1 MRCQCWLCAFQQ
13 PAPLLRASSTNL
25 LQICAHD
32 TQSQD
37 RDTRQCRL
45 SSAKRKRCRDGIAE
59 ECAYPL
65 PSEVVQLSLCRG
77 RILRRL
83 RPTIQPLHL
92 LLRASILQQLLLTPE
107 QVLPLLEPQLLPG
120 LGFVQGLL
128 VRFQPPLP
136 ARNDSVASHVRWEGS
151 VQDAR

>member
-1 MRCQCWLCAFQQ
+1 MRCQCWLRAFKQ
-13 PAPLLRASSTNL
+13 PAPLLRGPSTDL
-25 LQICAHD
+25 LQVFAHD
-32 TQSQD
+32 TIPGSGHKTVLALVSRAQEVQG
-37 RDTRQCRL
+37 
-45 SSAKRKRCRDGIAE
+45 RKAE

-65 PSEVVQLSLCRG
+65 PPEVVQLSLCRG

-92 LLRASILQQLLLTPE
+92 LLRAPILQQLLLPPE